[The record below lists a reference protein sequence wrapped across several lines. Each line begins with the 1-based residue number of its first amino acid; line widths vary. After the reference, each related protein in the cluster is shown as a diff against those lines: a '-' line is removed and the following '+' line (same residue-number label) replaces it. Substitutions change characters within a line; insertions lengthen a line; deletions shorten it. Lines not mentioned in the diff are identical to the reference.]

1 VTDTSND
8 KIGSDGVTLQQ
19 AKTIARVCHEIAGQ
33 TIALA
38 ELKQQFA
45 EDIYRCVERARH
57 ALVEGRAHDAL
68 RTLEPLQPPLEMEVN
83 LPVLPPSFS
92 LSRSAWKG

>member
-1 VTDTSND
+1 VADTNSD
-8 KIGSDGVTLQQ
+8 KIGNDGVTLQE

-57 ALVEGRAHDAL
+57 ALVEGRPQDAL

-92 LSRSAWKG
+92 LAKSACKS